1 MTQRRD
7 FAPALHGAITASG
20 LTLDRIVH
28 RLAERGFALSTAT
41 LSYWSRG
48 RSRPERPESLAA
60 LSALEEILGVPAG
73 SLRELLGDRVRRGRG
88 KTRMVPSGELWG
100 HFGAAVDQLMSQV
113 QRPAE
118 HRRVLSYHERY
129 VMDAAGGESYCRVI
143 AVLEAVTERAKHMI
157 TVYRDDTRCAR
168 LPTVVPV
175 AGVRLGR
182 VGVDTESHL
191 MAAELWFDQNLR
203 RGERTV
209 VEYGLDFLPGGNRAV
224 MCERRFAA
232 PIRQYV
238 LEVTFH
244 PEAVPK
250 DFRAISEPADGG
262 RGESAELSIDDRRTV
277 RAVWLDEP
285 AGAYRIEWEWD
296 RFA

>member
-7 FAPALHGAITASG
+7 FAPTLHGAITASG

-60 LSALEEILGVPAG
+60 LSVLEEILDVPTG

-88 KTRMVPSGELWG
+88 KAACRPVPSGELWG
-100 HFGAAVDQLMSQV
+100 HFGAAVEELMSQV
-113 QRPAE
+113 RLPAE

-129 VMDAAGGESYCRVI
+129 EMDAAGTERYCRVI
-143 AVLEAVTERAKHMI
+143 AVLEAVTEKAKHMI
-157 TVYRDDTRCAR
+157 AVYRDDTRGGR
-168 LPTVVPV
+168 LPTVVPM

-182 VGVDTESHL
+182 VGVDERQHL
-191 MAAELWFDQNLR
+191 LAAELWFDQNLR
-203 RGERTV
+203 KGERTV
-209 VEYGLDFLPGGNRAV
+209 VEYGLEFVPGGNRAV

-238 LEVTFH
+238 LEVSFH
-244 PEAVPK
+244 PEAVPGY
-250 DFRAISEPADGG
+250 FRASSEPPKGGPSTYTELAADGQH
-262 RGESAELSIDDRRTV
+262 TV

-296 RFA
+296 

>member
-28 RLAERGFALSTAT
+28 RLAERGFTLSTAT

-60 LSALEEILGVPAG
+60 LSALEEILGVAAG

-88 KTRMVPSGELWG
+88 RAARPVPSGQLWG
-100 HFGAAVDQLMSQV
+100 RFGAAVDQLMAQV
-113 QRPAE
+113 RPPVE
-118 HRRVLSYHERY
+118 HRRVLSCHERY
-129 VMDAAGGESYCRVI
+129 EMDATGAERFCRVTS
-143 AVLEAVTERAKHMI
+143 VLEAVTEKAKHMI
-157 TVYRDDTRCAR
+157 TVYRDDTGCGR
-168 LPTVVPV
+168 LPTVAPM

-182 VGVDTESHL
+182 VGVDDQAHL

-203 RGERTV
+203 KGERTV
-209 VEYGLDFLPGGNRAV
+209 VEYGLEFAPGGNRSA

-244 PEAVPK
+244 PEAVPSW
-250 DFRAISEPADGG
+250 FRACSEPTGDGPPAVTALAVDG
-262 RGESAELSIDDRRTV
+262 RHTV

-296 RFA
+296 R

>member
-28 RLAERGFALSTAT
+28 RLAERGFTLSTAT

-60 LSALEEILGVPAG
+60 LSALEGILGVPEG

-88 KTRMVPSGELWG
+88 KAARLVPFDELWG
-100 HFGAAVDQLMSQV
+100 SFGEAVDQVIAQV
-113 QRPAE
+113 TAPAE
-118 HRRVLSYHERY
+118 QRRVLSYHERY
-129 VMDAAGGESYCRVI
+129 HLDRTGAERYCRVI
-143 AVLEAVTERAKHMI
+143 AVLEAVTEKAKHMV
-157 TVYRDDTRCAR
+157 TVYRDDSGGAR

-182 VGVDTESHL
+182 VGVDHGSHV

-203 RGERTV
+203 KGERTV
-209 VEYGLDFLPGGNRAV
+209 VEYDLEFAPGGNRSL

-244 PEAVPK
+244 PEAVPRY
-250 DFRAISEPADGG
+250 FRAIAEPNQGGDSTSTGLAPDG
-262 RGESAELSIDDRRTV
+262 RRTV
-277 RAVWLDEP
+277 RAIWLDQP
-285 AGAYRIEWEWD
+285 AGAYRVEWEWD
-296 RFA
+296 R

>member
-60 LSALEEILGVPAG
+60 LSALEEILGVEAG

-88 KTRMVPSGELWG
+88 KAARLVPFGELWG
-100 HFGAAVDQLMSQV
+100 HFGHAVDQVIAQV
-113 QRPAE
+113 TSPADQ
-118 HRRVLSYHERY
+118 RRVLSYHERY
-129 VMDAAGGESYCRVI
+129 EMDATGAETYCRVI
-143 AVLEAVTERAKHMI
+143 AVLEAVTEKAKHMV
-157 TVYRDDTRCAR
+157 TVYRDDTGCAQ

-182 VGVDTESHL
+182 VGVDHTSHV
-191 MAAELWFDQNLR
+191 MAAELWFEQNLR
-203 RGERTV
+203 KGERTV
-209 VEYGLDFLPGGNRAV
+209 VEYGLEFVPGGNRSV

-244 PEAVPK
+244 PEAVPRY
-250 DFRAISEPADGG
+250 FRATSEPTEDGPD
-262 RGESAELSIDDRRTV
+262 SSVELSVDSQHTV

-285 AGAYRIEWEWD
+285 AGAYRIDWEWD
-296 RFA
+296 R

>member
-60 LSALEEILGVPAG
+60 LCALEEILDVPGG

-88 KTRMVPSGELWG
+88 KAARPVPSGQLWG
-100 HFGAAVDQLMSQV
+100 HFGAAVEELMAQV
-113 QRPAE
+113 QTPAE
-118 HRRVLSYHERY
+118 HRLALSYHERY
-129 VMDAAGGESYCRVI
+129 ELDLTGAESYCRVI
-143 AVLEAVTERAKHMI
+143 AVLEAVTEKAKHMI
-157 TVYRDDTRCAR
+157 TVYRDDTMGGL

-182 VGVDTESHL
+182 VGVDDRQHL

-203 RGERTV
+203 KGERTV
-209 VEYGLDFLPGGNRAV
+209 VEYGLEFVPGGNRAV

-232 PIRQYV
+232 PIRQYA

-244 PEAVPK
+244 PGAVPRY
-250 DFRAISEPADGG
+250 FRASSEPTAPGP
-262 RGESAELSIDDRRTV
+262 STSCELSVDGQNTV
-277 RAVWLDEP
+277 RAVWLDQP
-285 AGAYRIEWEWD
+285 AGACRIEWEWD
-296 RFA
+296 R

>member
-60 LSALEEILGVPAG
+60 LAALEQILRVPDG

-88 KTRMVPSGELWG
+88 TARPVPSGELWG
-100 HFGAAVDQLMSQV
+100 HFGEAVEGLMSQV

-129 VMDAAGGESYCRVI
+129 DMDATGAETYCRVI

-157 TVYRDDTRCAR
+157 TVYRDDTRGGR
-168 LPTVVPV
+168 LPTVVPM

-182 VGVDTESHL
+182 VGVDEEQHL
-191 MAAELWFDQNLR
+191 LAAELWFDQNLR

-209 VEYGLDFLPGGNRAV
+209 VEYGLDFVPGGSRSV

-238 LEVTFH
+238 LEVSFRA
-244 PEAVPK
+244 EAVPGY
-250 DFRAISEPADGG
+250 FRATSEPNQGGGPTSIELTADG
-262 RGESAELSIDDRRTV
+262 RHTV
-277 RAVWLDEP
+277 RAVWLDQP

-296 RFA
+296 R

>member
-7 FAPALHGAITASG
+7 FAPALLGAITASG

-60 LSALEEILGVPAG
+60 LKALEEILCVPPG
-73 SLRELLGDRVRRGRG
+73 SLRELLGDRVRRGRNRQ
-88 KTRMVPSGELWG
+88 RMVPSGELWG
-100 HFGAAVDQLMSQV
+100 HFGQAVDQLMSQV

-118 HRRVLSYHERY
+118 HRRVISYHERY
-129 VMDAAGGESYCRVI
+129 AMDQRGGENYCRVI
-143 AVLEAVTERAKHMI
+143 AVLEAVTEKARHMI
-157 TVYRDDTRCAR
+157 AVYRDDTRCAR

-182 VGVDTESHL
+182 VGVDRESHL

-203 RGERTV
+203 KGERTV
-209 VEYGLDFLPGGNRAV
+209 VEYGLEFVPGGNRAV

-238 LEVTFH
+238 LEITFH
-244 PEAVPK
+244 PEAVPRH
-250 DFRAISEPADGG
+250 FRSSSEPTDGG
-262 RGESAELSIDDRRTV
+262 RGVATELFIDDRRTV
-277 RAVWLDEP
+277 RAVWLDQP

-296 RFA
+296 R

>member
-60 LSALEEILGVPAG
+60 LAALEEILGVPGG

-88 KTRMVPSGELWG
+88 KAARLVPFCELWG
-100 HFGAAVDQLMSQV
+100 SFGQAVDQVIAQV
-113 QRPAE
+113 EAPADQ
-118 HRRVLSYHERY
+118 RRVLSYHERY
-129 VMDAAGGESYCRVI
+129 HLDETGAERYCRVI
-143 AVLEAVTERAKHMI
+143 AVLEAVTEKAKHMV
-157 TVYRDDTRCAR
+157 TVYRDDTSGAH

-182 VGVDTESHL
+182 VGIDHETHV

-203 RGERTV
+203 KGERTV
-209 VEYGLDFLPGGNRAV
+209 VEYGLEFVPGGNRSL

-244 PEAVPK
+244 PEAVPRY
-250 DFRAISEPADGG
+250 FRATSEPADDGP
-262 RGESAELSIDDRRTV
+262 RTETELVLDGRRTV
-277 RAVWLDEP
+277 RSVWLDQP
-285 AGAYRIEWEWD
+285 AGAYRIDWEWD
-296 RFA
+296 R